1 MASEWASR
9 FYESVHWKK
18 TREAFRQYKRGLC
31 EECLKKG
38 IITAGTEV
46 HHIKPLT
53 INNVH
58 NPKIAL
64 NWSNLELLC
73 EECHHTL
80 HNEMREATPKG
91 HQHRRFSVDENGN
104 VISKEDKSLPRR
116 AGKYIPKK
124 KD

>member
-1 MASEWASR
+1 MASDWAQK

-58 NPKIAL
+58 NPNISL
-64 NWSNLELLC
+64 SWINLELLC
-73 EECHHTL
+73 SECHHSL
-80 HNEMREATPKG
+80 HESMHNSIPKERK
-91 HQHRRFSVDENGN
+91 HRRFIVDEKGN
-104 VISKEDKSLPRR
+104 VQTRDDARLLRTAEGKIIRDK
-116 AGKYIPKK
+116 
-124 KD
+124 